1 MTIEPDSV
9 LTPPDGADK
18 PKKILDQT
26 RDVLRLK
33 HYSLRTERS
42 YCDCIERFIR
52 FHQLRHPHE
61 MVASYITQFLTHLYR
76 VGIFSAASQNHE
88 SISIGSLDQPDST

>member
-9 LTPPDGADK
+9 LTPPGGADK
-18 PKKILDQT
+18 PKKLLDQT

-42 YCDCIERFIR
+42 
-52 FHQLRHPHE
+52 
-61 MVASYITQFLTHLYR
+61 
-76 VGIFSAASQNHE
+76 
-88 SISIGSLDQPDST
+88 IGKPV